1 MTNARKKYTE
11 DKTMEKNVHDIM
23 VSGVELTLTSQN
35 ANEYVEK
42 LAQDL
47 TKRINKL
54 EFSNLGVSKLSAAI
68 VCALDLLDENY
79 RLRLEIEDLKNEGK

>member
-1 MTNARKKYTE
+1 
-11 DKTMEKNVHDIM
+11 MEKNVHNIN
-23 VSGVELTLTSQN
+23 VSGVELTLSSDNVT
-35 ANEYVEK
+35 EYVEK

-79 RLRLEIEDLKNEGK
+79 RLRLQIQDMNEKK

>member
-1 MTNARKKYTE
+1 
-11 DKTMEKNVHDIM
+11 MEKNVHNIT
-23 VSGVELTLTSQN
+23 VSGVELTLSSDNVT
-35 ANEYVEK
+35 EYVEK

-79 RLRLEIEDLKNEGK
+79 RLRLQIEDMNEKK